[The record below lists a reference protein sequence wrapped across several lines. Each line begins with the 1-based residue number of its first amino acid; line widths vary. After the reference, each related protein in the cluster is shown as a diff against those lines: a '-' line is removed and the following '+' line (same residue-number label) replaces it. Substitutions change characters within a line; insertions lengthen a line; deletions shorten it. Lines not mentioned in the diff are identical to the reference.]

1 MKKKEK
7 NTPYVVTY
15 NDNGNMFIIDRIRRL
30 VVCYDKNVTPAALE
44 EMKIMI
50 GERIPESPSLKEA
63 HNG

>member
-1 MKKKEK
+1 MKKNKPTSR

-15 NDNGNMFIIDRIRRL
+15 NDQGNMFIIDRERHL

-50 GERIPESPSLKEA
+50 GERTEV
-63 HNG
+63 HHG

>member
-1 MKKKEK
+1 MKKKK

-15 NDNGNMFIIDRIRRL
+15 NDNGNIFIIDRIRHL

-50 GERIPESPSLKEA
+50 GEKIPESPSLKEA